1 MIIILYIEEDIEY
14 RRRRYRGIKGID
26 KLNSYRNSM
35 KINIY
40 ILFHFYFLF

>member
-1 MIIILYIEEDIEY
+1 MGFKMRIILYTEDIEY
-14 RRRRYRGIKGID
+14 RRRRYRAIKGID

-40 ILFHFYFLF
+40 ILFHF